1 MNDIQVAVSYWARE
15 IFAKARSYEGLPL
28 TKAINK
34 ASAELRPSIET
45 SLVAGWSLEESKE
58 ILRLLS

>member
-1 MNDIQVAVSYWARE
+1 MRDVQVAVSYWARE

-28 TKAINK
+28 SEAINK
-34 ASAELRPSIET
+34 ASTELRPSIET
-45 SLVAGWSLEESKE
+45 SLVVGWSQEESKE